1 MYQTV
6 NLCGVCPQ
14 FFSVQNWNKLVI
26 ILNYNLVF
34 FTTLHYWLSYAGV
47 GGICY
52 EIMIVGNNFDLNA
65 GFSVTCE

>member
-1 MYQTV
+1 M
-6 NLCGVCPQ
+6 
-14 FFSVQNWNKLVI
+14 
-26 ILNYNLVF
+26 LNYNLVF
-34 FTTLHYWLSYAGV
+34 FTTLRYWLSYAGV